1 MKYDGT
7 NLEEVLEAHRRF
19 LRTGHEEDRANF
31 DGADLRSVDLDN
43 LDLRCAS
50 FVGANFANQILHGL
64 RLNDACCIGA
74 CFTRVIL
81 IDVDLSQANLQ
92 RANFSNADLRMGIFR
107 GADCTMATFK
117 DAEMRG
123 SIFWYSNLY
132 LADFT
137 GAYNTGVEFY
147 KADLLSAVNAPH
159 VCTFCPETGA
169 FVAWKSCMSANGV
182 EIVIVKLLIPED
194 AKRSSGTDYKCRA
207 SKAEVLEIQA
217 IDGRVLPDKK
227 AFSRF
232 DSSFVYCVGQTVYPS
247 NFCEDRFMDCAG
259 GIHFFMNRQD
269 AVNY

>member
-19 LRTGHEEDRANF
+19 IRTGHEEDRADF
-31 DGADLRSVDLDN
+31 DGTDLRSVDLDN
-43 LDLRCAS
+43 IDLRGAS
-50 FVGANFANQILHGL
+50 FMGANFANKILYGL
-64 RLNDACCIGA
+64 RLNCACCIGA
-74 CFTRVIL
+74 CFTGVTL
-81 IDVDLSQANLQ
+81 IDVDLSQANLH
-92 RANFSNADLRMGIFR
+92 RADFSNADLRMAICKN
-107 GADCTMATFK
+107 ADCTMASFK
-117 DAEMRG
+117 NAEMRG
-123 SIFWYSNLY
+123 SIFWQSSFY

-137 GAYNTGVEFY
+137 GANTIGVEFY
-147 KADLLSAVNAPH
+147 NADLIHAVNAPY
-159 VCTFCPETGA
+159 VITSCPETGA

-182 EIVIVKLLIPED
+182 KIVIVKLLIPED

-217 IDGRVLPDKK
+217 IDGRVLPDKE

-232 DSSFVYCVGQTVYPS
+232 NRSFVYRVGQTVYPS
-247 NFCEDRFMDCAG
+247 NFCKDRFMECSG